1 MIMKTKHNLIQAFL
15 LGAVLL
21 MLPAAVQAQQV
32 FQYPTSNGHYD
43 YTTNNG
49 AVAIQDYQG
58 TDIILAIP
66 DSINSLPITSIGQD
80 AFFQSQNLTTVTM
93 GINITTIGVNAFF
106 QCFVLTSVSIPAGV
120 TNIGSGPFFDCQSL
134 TTISV
139 SPANLYYTN
148 VNQLLFNK
156 TQTSLIQFPC
166 GIGESYTLPAAVTNV
181 GEAFIGNT
189 LTNISVNAANPIYSS
204 TNGVLC
210 DKNKTQLISY
220 PGRATAGVNIS
231 YAIPGTV
238 NTIVSGAFEYAT
250 SVTNVTIGTNVTSIG
265 YVAFY
270 DCVSLLAISVN
281 PTNSFYSSTNG
292 VLFDKN
298 KTLLIQYP
306 IAVGGNYSVPVTVT
320 NLADGAFGDAPGL
333 TGVVVPNSVTNI
345 GFETFY
351 NCTSL
356 ASVTIGNHVA
366 NIGASA
372 FFLCSDLAA
381 VVIPA
386 SVTNIAQYAFG
397 ACQNLSSVCFD
408 GKPPADGGSI
418 FLDDNLNSLFTI
430 LYINGTAG
438 WGISYDGIATAPCPT
453 CGGSLPQLAIN
464 HSGTNVLL
472 TWSADFSTFSL
483 QSTTNLV
490 PAASWGTVTPAAT
503 IVGVLETVTNAIVGA
518 QKFYRLIQ

>member
-1 MIMKTKHNLIQAFL
+1 MNIKRNLIQTCL
-15 LGAVLL
+15 LWAVLL
-21 MLPAAVQAQQV
+21 ALPIAVQAQQV
-32 FQYPTSNGHYD
+32 FQFPTDNGHYD
-43 YTTNNG
+43 YTTNNN

-58 TDIILAIP
+58 SDSSLIIP
-66 DSINSLPITSIGQD
+66 DTINGLPVTSIGQD
-80 AFFQSQNLTTVTM
+80 AFFQSQNLTSVTI
-93 GINITTIGVNAFF
+93 GINVTTIAVNAFF
-106 QCFVLTSVSIPAGV
+106 QCFVLASVSIPAGV
-120 TNIGSGPFFDCQSL
+120 TNIGQGPFFDCQSL

-139 SPANLYYTN
+139 SAANSYYTN

-156 TQTSLIQFPC
+156 IQTSLIQFPC
-166 GIGESYTLPAAVTNV
+166 GVGGMYTLPAAVTNV

-189 LTNISVNAANPIYSS
+189 LTNISVNAANPIYNS

-220 PGRATAGVNIS
+220 PGRATAGVDIS
-231 YAIPGTV
+231 YAIPDTIK
-238 NTIVSGAFEYAT
+238 TIVSGAFEYAT

-270 DCVSLLAISVN
+270 DCASLIAITVN

-298 KTLLIQYP
+298 KTVLIQYP
-306 IAVGGNYSVPVTVT
+306 IAVGGNYTIPGTVT
-320 NLADGAFGDAPGL
+320 NLADGAFGDAPSL
-333 TGVVVPNSVTNI
+333 TGVVIPNSVTNI

-351 NCTSL
+351 NCASL

-366 NIGASA
+366 NIGGSA
-372 FFLCSDLAA
+372 FFLCPDLTA

-397 ACQNLSSVCFD
+397 ACQSLSSVCFE
-408 GKPPADGGSI
+408 GKPPADGGTI
-418 FLDDNLNSLFTI
+418 FLDDTFYSLSTI

-438 WGISYDGIATAPCPT
+438 WGASYDGIATAPCPT

-464 HSGTNVLL
+464 RSGTNVLL
-472 TWSADFSTFSL
+472 TWSTDFSTFTL

-490 PAASWGTVTPAAT
+490 PPNWGTVTPAAT
-503 IVGVLETVTNAIVGA
+503 IVGGLETVTNAISVTP
-518 QKFYRLIQ
+518 KFYRLTQ